1 MPTREVSDRTVN
13 RARTKRREIFIWDSL
28 LHGFGVRV
36 TNAGTKS
43 YVFQYR
49 LGGRE
54 SRTRRYTIGR
64 HGSPWSATDARAEAE
79 RLAQMVARKQDPMT
93 LELRRRR
100 QAKRAE
106 FGDYVDSFSKLYLE
120 KRWKRSDRAK
130 SLLERHAI
138 PMLKHL
144 PIRDIDRQ
152 DVARI
157 YDRLANTP
165 SVAHQLHATLRKLF
179 RWAVSR
185 GDLDR
190 SPLECVDGPPAV
202 RARDRYLT
210 DEELAVVWRACDAL
224 RPSFAA
230 IVRLLILTGQRR
242 GEVAGISWQELDH
255 ERTIWVLP
263 ASRTKNSREHVLP
276 LGPQCTA
283 IFDGLAGATEWPRQG
298 LLFASDASGERLG
311 FSKIKAQLDR
321 EIGRLLSGEDGASAG
336 PRFMAAWRFH
346 DLRRSLATGLQRQG
360 ARFEVIEAIL
370 NHKAGER
377 SGVAGVYQRHGWH
390 EEMRVTLKD
399 WGVHIEKIVERFA
412 PKRAAKTP
420 FQEKKACLRGAYARE

>member
-1 MPTREVSDRTVN
+1 MSVREISDGTVSQ
-13 RARTKRREIFIWDSL
+13 ARTKRREVFIWDSL

-36 TNAGTKS
+36 TSAGTKS

-106 FGDYVDSFSKLYLE
+106 FGEYIDRFSKLYLE
-120 KRWKRSDRAK
+120 KRWKRSDRVK
-130 SLLERHAI
+130 SLLERHAV
-138 PMLKHL
+138 PMLRHL
-144 PIRDIDRQ
+144 SIRDVDRQ
-152 DVARI
+152 DIARI

-165 SVAHQLHATLRKLF
+165 SVAHQLHATLRKMF

-190 SPLECVDGPPAV
+190 SPLDCVEGPPAA
-202 RARDRYLT
+202 RARERYLT
-210 DEELAVVWRACDAL
+210 DEELALVWRACDVL
-224 RPSFAA
+224 KPSFVAV
-230 IVRLLILTGQRR
+230 IRLLILTGQRR
-242 GEVAGISWQELDH
+242 GEVAGMSWQELDH
-255 ERTIWVLP
+255 ARRTWVLP

-276 LGPQCTA
+276 LGPQCVT
-283 IFDGLAGATEWPRQG
+283 IFDGLTDAEDWSRCG
-298 LLFASDASGERLG
+298 LIFASDAFGERLG
-311 FSKIKAQLDR
+311 FSKIKARLDR
-321 EIGRLLSGEDGASAG
+321 EIKRQLDGNDSVTDLRSIA
-336 PRFMAAWRFH
+336 PWRFH

-370 NHKAGER
+370 NHKSGER
-377 SGVAGVYQRHGWH
+377 SGVAGVYQRYGWH
-390 EEMRVTLKD
+390 EEMRVTLDD
-399 WGVHIEKIVERFA
+399 WGAHIDKIVTQFA
-412 PKRAAKTP
+412 PKKRL
-420 FQEKKACLRGAYARE
+420 KALSK

>member
-1 MPTREVSDRTVN
+1 MPTREISDVTVN
-13 RARTKRREIFIWDSL
+13 RVRTKRREIFIWDTL

-64 HGSPWSATDARAEAE
+64 QGSPWSATDARVEAG

-106 FGDYVDSFSKLYLE
+106 FGDYVDSFGTLYLE

-130 SLLERHAI
+130 SLLERHAV
-138 PMLKHL
+138 PMLRHL

-152 DVARI
+152 DIARI

-190 SPLECVDGPPAV
+190 SPLECVEGPPAV
-202 RARDRYLT
+202 RARDRYLV
-210 DEELAVVWRACDAL
+210 DEELAIVWQACDAL
-224 RPSFAA
+224 RKPFAA
-230 IVRLLILTGQRR
+230 MVRLLILTGQRR
-242 GEVAGISWQELDH
+242 GEVAGISWQELDRG
-255 ERTIWVLP
+255 RTIWILP
-263 ASRTKNSREHVLP
+263 ASRTKNGREHVLP
-276 LGPQCTA
+276 LGPQCME
-283 IFDGLAGATEWPRQG
+283 IFGGLANGDDWPREG
-298 LLFASDASGERLG
+298 LLFATDASGERLG
-311 FSKIKAQLDR
+311 FSKIKAHLDR
-321 EIGRLLSGEDGASAG
+321 EIERLMSGEGRVWATACFIS
-336 PRFMAAWRFH
+336 PWRFH

-370 NHKAGER
+370 NHKTGER

-390 EEMRVTLKD
+390 EEMRVTLQD
-399 WGVHIEKIVERFA
+399 WGAHVETIAKHFA
-412 PKRAAKTP
+412 V
-420 FQEKKACLRGAYARE
+420 KK